1 MCHILHMKLIL
12 KYTVKYYNRIRAFF
26 PSQIPQGLTEF
37 ESWATSIIEMADVPN
52 NDSIRWSLATMV
64 LHLNPTECYKPK
76 EYFIRSLKKSAAC
89 EIAAYLMR
97 ELKAKQMA
105 QVEEAKKAAEAAA
118 QQTVVVSNEPVQ
130 N

>member
-1 MCHILHMKLIL
+1 MCHINIMKLIL
-12 KYTVKYYNRIRAFF
+12 KNVVKFYNRIRAFF
-26 PSQIPQGLTEF
+26 PSELPQGVTAF
-37 ESWATSIIEMADVPN
+37 ESWAVSIIELADVPN

-76 EYFIRSLKKSAAC
+76 EYFIRALKKSAAC

-97 ELKAKQMA
+97 ELKAKQEA
-105 QVEEAKKAAEAAA
+105 QIQAAKKAAEA
-118 QQTVVVSNEPVQ
+118 SNEPVQ